1 MIFKKFLTVFATA
14 MFTVLILTGFIAVI
28 IINAKQEQVDASTDN
43 GTNGNTNI
51 SDDEI
56 DWTDRYVDAQAQP
69 FNVLLF
75 VSDVKGADTDAII
88 LINIDSV
95 NSKISSMSIPRDTII
110 KNQQKALSIYESSTN
125 TILEDEK
132 VIDIFEEFLSTDIKY
147 TVRMNVN
154 VIADIVN
161 ALGGLDFYIPADIT
175 YYDNGVD
182 AATGVYDPDLELVIE
197 FKKGQQYLS
206 GSDVVK
212 LLRFRKAT
220 EGTSSSELEE
230 YYGEGSDLNRIEM
243 DKQIINAFL
252 EQVFEMSR
260 RNLISKLTNLL
271 SLMYDDIDFYI
282 TLSDAQNILNTVLE
296 MIPTDSSDKFVWSG
310 IEWYTL
316 PGSYVSSV
324 LGDHYEI
331 DAPATATIIKNS
343 FNILLD

>member
-28 IINAKQEQVDASTDN
+28 IINAKQEQVNASNYD
-43 GTNGNTNI
+43 GTSGNTNI
-51 SDDEI
+51 TDDEI

-75 VSDVKGADTDAII
+75 VSDVKGFDTDAII

-95 NSKISSMSIPRDTII
+95 NGRINAMSIPRDTVI

-154 VIADIVN
+154 VIADIVD

-206 GSDVVK
+206 GPDVVK

-220 EGTSSSELEE
+220 EGTSSSELME

-282 TLSDAQNILNTVLE
+282 TLADAQNILNTVLD
-296 MIPTDSSDKFVWSG
+296 MIPTDTSDKFVWNG

-324 LGDHYEI
+324 LGDYYEM
-331 DAPATATIIKNS
+331 DAPATATVIKNS
-343 FNILLD
+343 FNVLVD